1 MQCKTICFC
10 TTAIVKRLPIFANM
24 DKILDSFG
32 RPLQYL
38 RLAVTDRCNLRC
50 FYCMPAEG
58 IDYVPRQELLS
69 YEEMLRLTRIF
80 VQLGVTKIR
89 LTGGEPFVRH
99 NFYGFLKRLTK
110 IEGLDKIAITTNG
123 SVASKHIPFL
133 KEIGITSIN
142 LSLDTLNKEKFA
154 EITRRDF
161 FDQAMA
167 TYHSVLDAGIKLSV
181 NMVVMEGR
189 NIEDIIPMAM
199 LTKNDAVTVRYI
211 EEMPFNGKGARNTI
225 GYNHR
230 KILETLESNLP
241 VLFPLTFEHGTT
253 AQEYSIDGHK
263 GRVGIIAA
271 WSRTFC
277 SSCNRIRVTATGQM
291 KNCLYDNGVL
301 NIKRMLTDGSSDKM
315 ICEAIKAGY
324 SKKYKNGIEAE
335 AKQAN
340 PISESMSSIGG

>member
-1 MQCKTICFC
+1 MSDFLT
-10 TTAIVKRLPIFANM
+10 
-24 DKILDSFG
+24 DSFG
-32 RPLQYL
+32 RPLEYL

-58 IDYVPRQELLS
+58 INYVPRKDLLS

-80 VQLGVTKIR
+80 VQLGVNKIR

-123 SVASKHIPFL
+123 SVAGKHIPFL

-142 LSLDTLNKEKFA
+142 LSLDTLNKEKFNK
-154 EITRRDF
+154 ITRRDF
-161 FDQAMA
+161 FDQAME
-167 TYHSVLDAGIKLSV
+167 TYNSVLDAGIKLSI

-189 NIEDIIPMAM
+189 NIEDIVPMAM
-199 LTKNDAVTVRYI
+199 LTKNNDVTVRYI

-230 KILETLESNLP
+230 KILETLKSNLP
-241 VLFPLTFEHGTT
+241 ALSPLTFEDGTT
-253 AQEYSIDGHK
+253 AQEYSIEGHNGK
-263 GRVGIIAA
+263 VGIIAA
-271 WSRTFC
+271 HTRTFC

-291 KNCLYDNGVL
+291 KNCLYDDGVL
-301 NIKRMLTDGSSDKM
+301 NIKRMLTNGSSDQM

-324 SKKYKNGIEAE
+324 SKKFKDGRVSEANQTE
-335 AKQAN
+335 A
-340 PISESMSSIGG
+340 ISESMSSIGG

>member
-1 MQCKTICFC
+1 MENKLTD
-10 TTAIVKRLPIFANM
+10 P
-24 DKILDSFG
+24 FG
-32 RPLQYL
+32 RPLEYL
-38 RLAVTDRCNLRC
+38 RLAITDRCNLRC

-58 IDYVPRQELLS
+58 IDYVPRKDLLS

-80 VQLGVTKIR
+80 VQLGVNKIR

-142 LSLDTLNKEKFA
+142 LSLDTLDKEKFNK
-154 EITRRDF
+154 ITRRDF
-161 FDQAMA
+161 FDQAME
-167 TYHSVLDAGIKLSV
+167 TYHAVLAAGIKLSI

-189 NIEDIIPMAM
+189 NIEDIVPMAM
-199 LTKNDAVTVRYI
+199 LTKHDDVTVRYI

-225 GYNHR
+225 GFNHA

-241 VLFPLTFEHGTT
+241 TLGPIAFADGTT
-253 AQEYSIDGHK
+253 AQEYSIEGHK

-271 WSRTFC
+271 HTRTFC

-291 KNCLYDNGVL
+291 KNCLYDKGVL
-301 NIKRMLTDGSSDKM
+301 NIKRMLTDGSSDQM
-315 ICEAIKAGY
+315 ICEAIKEGY
-324 SKKYKNGIEAE
+324 SKKHKSGFEAE
-335 AKQAN
+335 ANQPKA
-340 PISESMSSIGG
+340 ISESMSSIGG